1 MTDTV
6 ETTVFRHLRDSEYP
20 AKSFDT
26 GHPAFD
32 RFLAAA
38 MVWQPDYR
46 ALEGTTIWG
55 FSPREAPDART
66 REVVLREMPFIAA
79 IEAEPAESLGRAM
92 LINAYAVS
100 KLSPGWFKHP
110 LELKDKI
117 QFAQTVFYAFT
128 RQQPHARLSAADAE
142 AVLREIPEALME
154 DHLVLFSEL
163 FFRSFPQRQ
172 LPDSLHEALNGFLDG
187 FFVRHCLLYGG
198 GSAAEQIIERH
209 LQFMTFLGREP
220 ESLPF
225 YRERSRV
232 FEIARQRAASVLPEL
247 GPVHA
252 RHAAATENGKYSEH
266 GRAVRGKNFH
276 QAEAR
281 WLEEAIAKA
290 SPGERGQMVA
300 DQCRALLVWLGEE
313 EMDRWR
319 DTGLPFSVGNL
330 RVPQLEL
337 LVDQVQ
343 REMQLT
349 PEQACIILEYLA
361 LHGERWGSNYPT
373 LSYRVAQTLSRYLPT
388 ARPDLECRVKD
399 TTYKTDA
406 PTKEILLGAL
416 RGEQRGSFDRLVR
429 RLFWKLFSPQDRPE
443 ILGNLW
449 RFFARGYEFEMWDE
463 WIADKRRTLLAQI
476 EGRQSIGRASPESAA
491 VPGWGAVRGQLYDI
505 DVVGYAK
512 RIARAQSGGADVS
525 EALQDLRRLTVM
537 ARKNLAVLEGSV
549 EEIAASPPLWSEG
562 DATPLP
568 ENSNKIGKPS
578 LFGLQQ
584 TPTNAQLIDFER
596 RTLAVLDGLISRI
609 EVIQRCP
616 DLIFFEHTLRNPS
629 DFGSRNDSWDRRTRR
644 AWIDARMQN
653 GVPEG
658 VLQRVDGI
666 DFDLLDGPYLF
677 DTEPNYTQTEF
688 AAWRGAI
695 WALAYIPKT
704 TAIAALQR
712 VAAKCFATR
721 LKPNHEDWG
730 YARQG
735 YRADDLGKAVIWA
748 LENLPEKAGLP
759 TLSDLLA
766 RAYPEPL
773 REILREATKRVE
785 SGEAVADALPAG
797 FYPAP
802 VAWGR

>member
-1 MTDTV
+1 
-6 ETTVFRHLRDSEYP
+6 LRDSEYP

-26 GHPAFD
+26 GHAAYD
-32 RFLAAA
+32 RYLAGARE
-38 MVWQPDYR
+38 WQPNWR
-46 ALEGTTIWG
+46 ALEGTTVWG
-55 FSPREAPDART
+55 FSPRDTPDAHS

-92 LINAYAVS
+92 LINAYAVP
-100 KLSPGWFKHP
+100 KLGPGWFKHP

-128 RQQPHARLSAADAE
+128 RQQSHARLSAADAE
-142 AVLREIPEALME
+142 ALLREIPEALMQDE
-154 DHLVLFSEL
+154 LVLFTEL

-172 LPDSLHEALNGFLDG
+172 LPASLQEALNGFVDG
-187 FFVRHCLLYGG
+187 FFVRHCLLYGSG
-198 GSAAEQIIERH
+198 GEEIIERH

-232 FEIARQRAASVLPEL
+232 FEIARQRAAWVLPKL
-247 GPVHA
+247 GPLHA

-266 GRAVRGKNFH
+266 GRAVRGKSIH

-281 WLEEAIAKA
+281 WLEAAIDKA

-300 DQCRALLVWLGEE
+300 DQCRALLAWLGGEE
-313 EMDRWR
+313 TDRWR
-319 DTGLPFSVGNL
+319 DSGLPFSVGNL

-337 LVDQVQ
+337 LVDQVE

-373 LSYRVAQTLSRYLPT
+373 LSYRVARTLSRYLPT
-388 ARPDLECRVKD
+388 ARPDLECLVKD
-399 TTYKTDA
+399 TTYKTDQ
-406 PTKEILLGAL
+406 PTKEILLDAL
-416 RGEQRGSFDRLVR
+416 RGEQKGSFDRLLR
-429 RLFWKLFSPQDRPE
+429 RLLWKLFSPQDRPE
-443 ILGNLW
+443 ILANLW
-449 RFFARGYEFEMWDE
+449 RFFARDYELEMWDE

-476 EGRQSIGRASPESAA
+476 DERRPIGRASPGSAA
-491 VPGWGAVRGQLYDI
+491 VPGWGAVNGQLYDV

-525 EALQDLRRLTVM
+525 EALQDLRRLAVM
-537 ARKNLAVLEGSV
+537 ARENLAVLEGSV
-549 EEIAASPPLWSEG
+549 EEVGVSPPLWSEG
-562 DATPLP
+562 DTTPLP
-568 ENSNKIGKPS
+568 QKSDKIGKPS
-578 LFGLQQ
+578 LFGLQEP
-584 TPTNAQLIDFER
+584 PTNAQLIDFER
-596 RTLAVLDGLISRI
+596 RTVAVLDGLISRI
-609 EVIQRCP
+609 ELIRRCP
-616 DLIFFEHTLRNPS
+616 DLVFFEHTLRNPS
-629 DFGSRNDSWDRRTRR
+629 DFGNRNDLWDQRVRR
-644 AWIDARMQN
+644 AWIDARVQN
-653 GVPEG
+653 GVPQG

-666 DFDLLDGPYLF
+666 DFDLLDGPYIF
-677 DTEPNYTQTEF
+677 DTESNYTQTEF

-695 WALAYIPKT
+695 WALAYIPET

-712 VAAKCFATR
+712 VSAKCFATSLR
-721 LKPNHEDWG
+721 PNHEGWG

-735 YRADDLGKAVIWA
+735 YRAEDLGKAAIWA
-748 LENLPEKAGLP
+748 LGKLPEKAGLP
-759 TLSDLLA
+759 TLSDLLS

-773 REILREATKRVE
+773 REILRDAIERVE
-785 SGEAVADALPAG
+785 SGEAVAGALPPG

-802 VAWGR
+802 IPWGR